1 MLRLAPAYG
10 EKRPTFAF
18 LRRIRD
24 HPKLSPSA
32 LCSQLDVDLRSRYSA
47 ILPETGDTIVA
58 LVEEWA
64 NEWLADARNDAE
76 VEKRLE
82 GMVEEVAWGNV
93 LWFALRGWQTRGDHG
108 RAFNADF
115 FMCVAAGGCCF
126 LDIYAYFP
134 SEGRILLR
142 PQSSY
147 SPSSFPPINLPIPW
161 YPSRT
166 A

>member
-47 ILPETGDTIVA
+47 ILPEAGDTIVA

-64 NEWLADARNDAE
+64 NEWLAEARNDAE

-93 LWFALRGWQTRGDHG
+93 LWFTLRGWQTRGDSG

-115 FMCVAAGGCCF
+115 FMCVASCF
-126 LDIYAYFP
+126 LIYISLDANFP
-134 SEGRILLR
+134 SKGHILSR

-147 SPSSFPPINLPIPW
+147 SPSSFPPINLPIPR

>member
-1 MLRLAPAYG
+1 MRLAPAYG

-32 LCSQLDVDLRSRYSA
+32 LCSKLEVDLGSRYSVTVSEA
-47 ILPETGDTIVA
+47 GDTIVA

-64 NEWLADARNDAE
+64 DEWLAGARNDAE

-82 GMVEEVAWGNV
+82 GMVEEVAFGNV
-93 LWFALRGWQTRGDHG
+93 IWFALRGWQTRGDHG

-115 FMCVAAGGCCF
+115 FMCVAAFGGLF
-126 LDIYAYFP
+126 PLIYP
-134 SEGRILLR
+134 
-142 PQSSY
+142 
-147 SPSSFPPINLPIPW
+147 
-161 YPSRT
+161 
-166 A
+166 